1 MVIKM
6 YQSLKCK
13 SFAKLNLCLHVLNKR
28 NDGYHEIQSIFDTI
42 NFYDELF
49 FKKNNLNKIRLTC
62 DSQKIKLD
70 DNSISQAYTEIS
82 NLYGISGVDISL
94 KKNIPIGAGLGGG
107 SSNAA
112 TTLHALNFL
121 FKLDIS
127 KEELLEI
134 SERIGSDVPFFING
148 GSAIVRGR
156 GEIIEKID
164 LNEKFYVIIIS
175 DLLIHTRDIF
185 AVLLPESYE
194 ETIGRADLLN
204 SYHNTLEKVVMAKYP
219 SLNETKY
226 WLSSFGRVRM
236 SGTGSTLYIEYDN
249 YESAQEANK
258 EIGRKY
264 KSLMVSSLK
273 SYDVFS

>member
-1 MVIKM
+1 
-6 YQSLKCK
+6 
-13 SFAKLNLCLHVLNKR
+13 LNKR

-127 KEELLEI
+127 NEELLEI

-164 LNEKFYVIIIS
+164 LNERFYVIIIS

>member
-70 DNSISQAYTEIS
+70 DNLISQAYAEIS
-82 NLYGISGVDISL
+82 NFYGISGVDISL

-127 KEELLEI
+127 NEKLLEI

-148 GSAIVRGR
+148 GSAIVKGR

-164 LNEKFYVIIIS
+164 LDERFYVIIIS

-185 AVLLPESYE
+185 AALLPESYE

-226 WLSSFGRVRM
+226 WLSSFGSVRM

-273 SYDVFS
+273 SYDIFS